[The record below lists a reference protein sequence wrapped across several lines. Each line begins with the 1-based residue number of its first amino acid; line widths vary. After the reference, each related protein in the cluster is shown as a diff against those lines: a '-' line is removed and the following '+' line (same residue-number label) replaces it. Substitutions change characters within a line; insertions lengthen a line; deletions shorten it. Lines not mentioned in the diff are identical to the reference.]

1 MTKRK
6 LTIFVRSLKKLETKY
21 VGYELVSIDEA
32 SFQLKT
38 SYKRIWFPKG
48 EKPKGA
54 FFWSNKKL
62 TVFGALTSSSKFYY
76 NFFVAQ
82 NSLTFSAF
90 LYGLFDWLDPN
101 KKYVFIL
108 DNAGFHKTD
117 CVKDLLNKH
126 SQRIAIEHIPPYSPE
141 LNPIETC
148 WKVTK
153 NAVTKSQHFKT
164 TEAMQQSLEKFWHNH
179 IFTQN
184 FMHYLCR

>member
-1 MTKRK
+1 
-6 LTIFVRSLKKLETKY
+6 VD
-21 VGYELVSIDEA
+21 YELVSIDEA

-62 TVFGALTSSSKFYY
+62 IVFGALTSSSKFYY
-76 NFFVAQ
+76 DFFCSQ
-82 NSLTFSAF
+82 NTFTFCCF
-90 LYGLFDWLDPN
+90 LQNLFDWLNPN

-117 CVKDLLNKH
+117 VVKSLLE
-126 SQRIAIEHIPPYSPE
+126 EHKNWIKVEFIPPYSPE

-153 NAVTKSQHFKT
+153 NAVTKSQHFT
-164 TEAMQQSLEKFWHNH
+164 NADSMQKELERFWNEH
-179 IFTQN
+179 IFMQEFIT
-184 FMHYLCR
+184 YLCR

>member
-1 MTKRK
+1 M
-6 LTIFVRSLKKLETKY
+6 
-21 VGYELVSIDEA
+21 GYELVSIDEA

-54 FFWSNKKL
+54 FFWCNKKL

-76 NFFVAQ
+76 NFYISQ
-82 NSLTFSAF
+82 NSFTFCCF
-90 LYGLFDWLDPN
+90 LEGLFAWLKPN

-117 CVKDLLNKH
+117 VVRSL
-126 SQRIAIEHIPPYSPE
+126 IEEHKEWITVEFIPPYSPE

-153 NAVTKSQHFKT
+153 NAVTKSQHFIT
-164 TEAMQQSLEKFWHNH
+164 IESMQGALENFWDKH
-179 IFTQN
+179 IFTQK
-184 FMHYLCR
+184 FMRYLCR